1 MANEI
6 ARGLQALGVA
16 GELAVEIQKQIAS
29 GTGAYKRLQELG
41 LPPLL
46 AKSLADMIDAGVVN
60 ADLLARHGMVPNVAA
75 FLDKKVGLP
84 PVVSQNPSIT
94 GDAEVGKTLVAD
106 GGTVSGPGTITSTI
120 VWYADSVALPA
131 QTPANELELT
141 LGHDGSMITVGY
153 TYCNEWGCAAEALSD
168 PVGPVVE

>member
-29 GTGAYKRLQELG
+29 GTGSYKRMQELG

-46 AKSLADMIDAGVVN
+46 AKSLADMIDAESVD

-75 FLDKKVGLP
+75 FIAKRINGSPKNTVA
-84 PVVSQNPSIT
+84 PSISGTPVEGGTLTLDNGTWT
-94 GDAEVGKTLVAD
+94 GDTPRTFSRVWKRDGVEISGATATTYELVAD
-106 GGTVSGPGTITSTI
+106 DVDAMISATVTLTNAYGSAS
-120 VWYADSVALPA
+120 ADADA
-131 QTPANELELT
+131 
-141 LGHDGSMITVGY
+141 
-153 TYCNEWGCAAEALSD
+153 
-168 PVGPVVE
+168 VGPVEAA